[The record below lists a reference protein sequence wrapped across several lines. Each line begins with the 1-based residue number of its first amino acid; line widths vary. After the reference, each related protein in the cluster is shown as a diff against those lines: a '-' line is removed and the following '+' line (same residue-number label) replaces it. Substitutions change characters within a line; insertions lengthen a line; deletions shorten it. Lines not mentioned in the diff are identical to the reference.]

1 MNLVDTIYN
10 KVLLREG
17 KRKIEDYLLEIRL
30 FSYNSSKQL
39 AQTLSIPIPII
50 VAIKKELQ
58 SLNILEKGSGF
69 SLTKSGIESSI

>member
-39 AQTLSIPIPII
+39 AQTLSIPI
-50 VAIKKELQ
+50 L
-58 SLNILEKGSGF
+58 LL
-69 SLTKSGIESSI
+69 LL

>member
-17 KRKIEDYLLEIRL
+17 KRKIEDYLLEISV

-39 AQTLSIPIPII
+39 AQTVTIT
-50 VAIKKELQ
+50 KYFR
-58 SLNILEKGSGF
+58 KGERIF
-69 SLTKSGIESSI
+69 FN

>member
-50 VAIKKELQ
+50 VAIKKGVT
-58 SLNILEKGSGF
+58 ITKYFRKGERIF
-69 SLTKSGIESSI
+69 FN

>member
-50 VAIKKELQ
+50 AAIKKGAT
-58 SLNILEKGSGF
+58 ITKHFRKGERIF
-69 SLTKSGIESSI
+69 FN